1 MKRFGRVVVMALF
14 RRQNAT
20 LVNMKQYSDEE
31 LVRLYIETQ
40 RNPYFEQ
47 LYERYCDKVYRKC
60 LSFTK
65 NPARAED
72 LTHDIFLKLVVKLS
86 SFKEQSRFSTW
97 LYSITYNYCTDQLR
111 THQMR
116 REVHIDD
123 GWERLDV
130 GTDDGLA
137 EMAEMEAQQLELAL
151 HKLPVDEQAMLLMK
165 YQDDIS
171 IRDIANIN
179 GLTESAV
186 KMRLKRS
193 RDKLRKHYLE
203 GAIFW
208 LLVAIKTIMFFR
220 WPFK

>member
-1 MKRFGRVVVMALF
+1 MM
-14 RRQNAT
+14 
-20 LVNMKQYSDEE
+20 SDEE
-31 LVRLYIETQ
+31 LVRLYVETQ
-40 RNPYFEQ
+40 RNIYFEQ

-65 NPARAED
+65 DTIRAED
-72 LTHDIFLKLVVKLS
+72 LTHDVFLKLVVKLS
-86 SFKEQSRFSTW
+86 SFREQSKFSTW

-111 THQMR
+111 SYNLR
-116 REVHIDD
+116 REVHMDD

-130 GTDDGLA
+130 GEDDGLSELA
-137 EMAEMEAQQLELAL
+137 ELEAQQLERAL
-151 HKLPVDEQAMLLMK
+151 HRLPPEEQTMLLMK

-171 IRDIANIN
+171 IRELATFN

-203 GAIFW
+203 GAVFW
-208 LLVAIKTIMFFR
+208 LLIAIKVALSIR
-220 WPFK
+220 WPFRQ

>member
-1 MKRFGRVVVMALF
+1 
-14 RRQNAT
+14 
-20 LVNMKQYSDEE
+20 MKQYSDEE
-31 LVRLYIETQ
+31 LVRLYIDTQ

-60 LSFTK
+60 LSFSK
-65 NPARAED
+65 DPAKAED
-72 LTHDIFLKLVVKLS
+72 LTHDVFLKLVVKLS
-86 SFKEQSRFSTW
+86 SFKEQSKFSTW

-111 THQMR
+111 SQKLR
-116 REVHIDD
+116 REVYVDD

-130 GTDDGLA
+130 GSDDGLA
-137 EMAEMEAQQLELAL
+137 ELAEMEAQQLERAL
-151 HKLPVDEQAMLLMK
+151 HRLPADEQSMLLMK

-171 IRDIANIN
+171 IRDIATVN

-203 GAIFW
+203 GAVFW
-208 LLVAIKTIMFFR
+208 LLIAIKAVLSFR

>member
-1 MKRFGRVVVMALF
+1 MEHF
-14 RRQNAT
+14 
-20 LVNMKQYSDEE
+20 SDEE
-31 LVRLYIETQ
+31 LVRQYVETQ
-40 RNPYFEQ
+40 RNVYFER

-65 NPARAED
+65 DPTRAED

-86 SFKEQSRFSTW
+86 GFREQSKFSTW

-111 THQMR
+111 SHNLR
-116 REVHIDD
+116 REVYMDD

-130 GTDDGLA
+130 GADDGLA
-137 EMAEMEAQQLELAL
+137 ELAEMEARQLEHAL
-151 HKLPVDEQAMLLMK
+151 HQLPPDEQAMLLMK

-179 GLTESAV
+179 GITESAV

-203 GAIFW
+203 GVVFW
-208 LLVAIKTIMFFR
+208 LLLAIKMVLSIR
-220 WPFK
+220 WPFR

>member
-1 MKRFGRVVVMALF
+1 MDH
-14 RRQNAT
+14 
-20 LVNMKQYSDEE
+20 YSDEE
-31 LVRLYIETQ
+31 LVRQYVETQ
-40 RNPYFEQ
+40 RNVYFER

-65 NPARAED
+65 DPVRAED

-86 SFKEQSRFSTW
+86 GFREQAKFSTW

-111 THQMR
+111 SHNLR
-116 REVHIDD
+116 REVYMDD

-130 GTDDGLA
+130 SEDEGLA
-137 EMAEMEAQQLELAL
+137 ELAEMEARQLERAL
-151 HKLPVDEQAMLLMK
+151 HQLPPEEQSMLLMK

-208 LLVAIKTIMFFR
+208 LLVAIKMVLSIR
-220 WPFK
+220 WPFR

>member
-1 MKRFGRVVVMALF
+1 MSYYPLLHKMDTF
-14 RRQNAT
+14 
-20 LVNMKQYSDEE
+20 SDEE
-31 LVRLYIETQ
+31 LVRLYVETQ
-40 RNPYFEQ
+40 RNAYFER
-47 LYERYCDKVYRKC
+47 LYKRYCDKVYRKC

-65 NPARAED
+65 DPVRAED

-86 SFKEQSRFSTW
+86 GFRGQSKFSTW

-111 THQMR
+111 SHNVR
-116 REVHIDD
+116 REVYIDD

-130 GTDDGLA
+130 GDDDGLA
-137 EMAEMEAQQLELAL
+137 ELAEMEAQQLQKAL
-151 HKLPVDEQAMLLMK
+151 HYLPIEEQTMLLMK

-171 IRDIANIN
+171 IREITVHS

-203 GAIFW
+203 GAVFW
-208 LLVAIKTIMFFR
+208 LLVAIKVALSVR
-220 WPFK
+220 WPFR

>member
-1 MKRFGRVVVMALF
+1 MD
-14 RRQNAT
+14 T
-20 LVNMKQYSDEE
+20 ISDEE
-31 LVRLYIETQ
+31 LVRLYVETQ
-40 RNPYFEQ
+40 RNTYFER

-65 NPARAED
+65 DPLRAED

-86 SFKEQSRFSTW
+86 SFREQAKFSTW
-97 LYSITYNYCTDQLR
+97 LYSITYNHCTDQLR
-111 THQMR
+111 SQSLR
-116 REVHIDD
+116 REVYMDD

-130 GTDDGLA
+130 GNDDGLA
-137 EMAEMEAQQLELAL
+137 ELAEMEAKQLQKAL
-151 HKLPVDEQAMLLMK
+151 RQLPLEEQTMLLMK

-171 IRDIANIN
+171 IRDIADLN

-203 GAIFW
+203 GAVFW
-208 LLVAIKTIMFFR
+208 LLVAIKVALSIR
-220 WPFK
+220 WPFR

>member
-1 MKRFGRVVVMALF
+1 M
-14 RRQNAT
+14 NT
-20 LVNMKQYSDEE
+20 ISDEE
-31 LVRLYIETQ
+31 LVRLYVETQ
-40 RNPYFEQ
+40 RNTYFER

-65 NPARAED
+65 DPLRAED

-86 SFKEQSRFSTW
+86 SFREQAKFSTW
-97 LYSITYNYCTDQLR
+97 LYSITYNHCTDQLR
-111 THQMR
+111 SQNLR
-116 REVHIDD
+116 REVYMDD

-130 GTDDGLA
+130 GNDDGLA
-137 EMAEMEAQQLELAL
+137 ELAEMEAKQLQKAL
-151 HKLPVDEQAMLLMK
+151 RQLPMEEQAMLLMK

-171 IRDIANIN
+171 IRDIADLN

-203 GAIFW
+203 GAVFW
-208 LLVAIKTIMFFR
+208 LLIAIKVALSIR
-220 WPFK
+220 WPFR

>member
-1 MKRFGRVVVMALF
+1 MEPF
-14 RRQNAT
+14 
-20 LVNMKQYSDEE
+20 SDEE
-31 LVRLYIETQ
+31 LVRLYVETQ
-40 RNPYFEQ
+40 RNIYFER

-65 NPARAED
+65 DPVRAED

-86 SFKEQSRFSTW
+86 SFREQAKFSTW

-111 THQMR
+111 SHNLR
-116 REVHIDD
+116 REVYVDE
-123 GWERLDV
+123 GWERLDL

-137 EMAEMEAQQLELAL
+137 EMAEMEAQQLERAL
-151 HKLPVDEQAMLLMK
+151 HQLAPEEQTMLLMK

-171 IRDIANIN
+171 IRDIAQLN

-193 RDKLRKHYLE
+193 RDKLRKYYLE
-203 GAIFW
+203 SALFW
-208 LLVAIKTIMFFR
+208 LLLAVKAALAIR
-220 WPFK
+220 WPFR

>member
-1 MKRFGRVVVMALF
+1 MEHI
-14 RRQNAT
+14 
-20 LVNMKQYSDEE
+20 SDEE
-31 LVRLYIETQ
+31 LVRLYVETQ
-40 RNPYFEQ
+40 KNIYFER

-65 NPARAED
+65 DPVRAED

-86 SFKEQSRFSTW
+86 SYREQAKFSTW
-97 LYSITYNYCTDQLR
+97 LYSITYNYCTDQIRSQQL
-111 THQMR
+111 R
-116 REVHIDD
+116 REVYMDD

-130 GTDDGLA
+130 DTEDGLA
-137 EMAEMEAQQLELAL
+137 EMAEMEATQMERAL
-151 HKLPVDEQAMLLMK
+151 HQLPPDEQSILLMK

-171 IRDIANIN
+171 IRDIANIS

-203 GAIFW
+203 GGVFW
-208 LLVAIKTIMFFR
+208 LLVAIKAALSFR
-220 WPFK
+220 WPFR